1 VGRKLNKNTD
11 SFKAQ
16 QGMDKDS
23 KKIKKK
29 NQSEL
34 MLPEDLKRI

>member
-1 VGRKLNKNTD
+1 
-11 SFKAQ
+11 
-16 QGMDKDS
+16 MDKDS

-34 MLPEDLKRI
+34 MLPEDLKRIWKELLIWVLGEDKQKS